1 MENNFKNYEPLSC
14 NLDNIANQLCL
25 SKNCSIYLNIPP
37 PLCVCGGGDR
47 IWQPEEKEIFLV
59 TE

>member
-14 NLDNIANQLCL
+14 NLDNIASQLCL

-37 PLCVCGGGDR
+37 PLCVGWGIEFGNLR
-47 IWQPEEKEIFLV
+47 KKKFS
-59 TE
+59 